1 MPTGAEI
8 VDRARAMIKY
18 GVDYVYGA
26 EADLD
31 DPHPAELDCSELV
44 ETICHQAK
52 VRPFMP
58 DGAVFQFRHCVNH
71 DLDCSL
77 EKAYKTPGALLFW
90 FSADPL
96 EVRPRGAHVAI
107 SDGQGRTWECRSS
120 DFGCGSWSAH
130 RSFNYAAL
138 IPGVDYNKGT

>member
-1 MPTGAEI
+1 MISGSEI
-8 VDRARAMIKY
+8 VDRAKKMIQY

-31 DPHPAELDCSELV
+31 DPHPAELDCSELIEV
-44 ETICHQAK
+44 ICHQAG

-71 DLDCSL
+71 DLEVSVQ
-77 EKAYKTPGALLFW
+77 KAMKTPGALLFF

-96 EVRPRGAHVAI
+96 EYRPRRAHVAI
-107 SDGQGRTWECRSS
+107 SDGKGTWECRSS
-120 DFGCGSWSAH
+120 DMGCGHWPPRSSWTH
-130 RSFNYAAL
+130 GAL
-138 IPGVDYNKGT
+138 IPGVDYDGAHG